1 MKVTDLIVLVAYI
14 ALVVGVGFWFARR
27 SRTSDGFMK
36 AGGRLPGWVI
46 GLSLFGTY
54 LSSNTFIGVPGK
66 AYAGNWNALVFSFS
80 IPLAVIIAAR
90 YFVRFYRGTGEI
102 SAYEHLERRFGA
114 WARIQTYQLPALGV
128 KKPYSAVPEGSTIV
142 PVGVPDGVS
151 IQALRNAPPPWTE
164 RIGDESCPDS
174 ASRRM

>member
-1 MKVTDLIVLVAYI
+1 MKVIDLIVLAAYI
-14 ALVVGVGFWFARR
+14 ALVVGVGLWFARR

-80 IPLAVIIAAR
+80 IPLAIPLL
-90 YFVRFYRGTGEI
+90 
-102 SAYEHLERRFGA
+102 SLE
-114 WARIQTYQLPALGV
+114 TP
-128 KKPYSAVPEGSTIV
+128 
-142 PVGVPDGVS
+142 
-151 IQALRNAPPPWTE
+151 
-164 RIGDESCPDS
+164 GD
-174 ASRRM
+174 